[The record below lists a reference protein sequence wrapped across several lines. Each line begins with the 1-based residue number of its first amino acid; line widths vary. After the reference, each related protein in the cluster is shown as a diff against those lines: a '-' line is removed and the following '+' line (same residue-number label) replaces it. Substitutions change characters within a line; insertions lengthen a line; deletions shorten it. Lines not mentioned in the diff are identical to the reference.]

1 MNRRDLRTV
10 PRYFL
15 TPSVPGFANGRAVR
29 VVDLSNKGARIELVE
44 PFQPGEDVYLVV
56 VFEQGEITVPATVLW
71 CEIDALLMENI
82 HDRYL
87 AGLAFAQTSAAVTEL
102 LDTLCGRDLAV
113 RIEDFRDHDRYRVTA
128 PLTASFGDLSPVSV
142 LDLSVRGARVASEG
156 KLGVGTGANLRFQVD
171 DESGPVDVYGKIMWT
186 APAVTGGSHA
196 GLLITDH
203 DERLRQAIH
212 RLCIRGE
219 ARIDLDSLR
228 RKFDQ
233 LRSQSTVR
241 QQVAG

>member
-15 TPSVPGFANGRAVR
+15 TPALPGFANGRATR
-29 VVDLSNKGARIELVE
+29 VIDLSNKGARIELVE
-44 PFQPGEDVYLVV
+44 PFQPGENLYLVV
-56 VFEQGEITVPATVLW
+56 VSGQGEITVPATVLW
-71 CEIDALLMENI
+71 CEIDTLLMESI

-87 AGLAFAQTSAAVTEL
+87 AGVAFPHTSAAIGEL
-102 LDTLCGRDLAV
+102 LDSLCGQDLAV

-142 LDLSVRGARVASEG
+142 LDLSIRGARIASEG
-156 KLGVGTGANLRFQVD
+156 RFGVGSGANLRFQVD
-171 DESGPVDVYGKIMWT
+171 DTSGPVDVYGKVMWT
-186 APAVTGGSHA
+186 APAISGGEQA
-196 GLLITDH
+196 GLLITEH

-233 LRSQSTVR
+233 LRTQSSAR

>member
-1 MNRRDLRTV
+1 VNRRDLRTV

-15 TPSVPGFANGRAVR
+15 TPALPGFANGRAIR

-44 PFQPGEDVYLVV
+44 PFQPGDAIYLVV
-56 VFEQGEITVPATVLW
+56 VSGRGEITVPATILW
-71 CEIDALLMENI
+71 CEIDTLLIENI

-87 AGLAFAQTSAAVTEL
+87 AGVAFAHTSAAVAEL
-102 LDTLCGRDLAV
+102 LDDLCSRDLAV
-113 RIEDFRDHDRYRVTA
+113 RIEDFRDYDRYRVTA

-142 LDLSVRGARVASEG
+142 LDLSIRGARVASEG
-156 KLGVGTGANLRFQVD
+156 KIGVGTGANLRFQVD
-171 DESGPVDVYGKIMWT
+171 GETGPVDVYGKVMWT
-186 APAVTGGSHA
+186 APAIIGGEQA

-233 LRSQSTVR
+233 LRTQSASR
-241 QQVAG
+241 QQMVG